1 MKRVAEDHRD
11 KFDPETIAT
20 VCENFYADDCLK
32 ALNTEA
38 EAIRIVK
45 QLCALLAM
53 GGFRLTKWI
62 SNSRDVIE
70 AVPYEERA
78 KEVKDLDLDRSSL
91 PVERALGVQWNT
103 ETDQFG
109 LKIRSKEKEY
119 TRRGLMSVVSSV
131 YDPLGFVY
139 PFVLGAKV
147 IFQDECKSKK
157 GWDDPLDSGNQRRW
171 SQ

>member
-1 MKRVAEDHRD
+1 M
-11 KFDPETIAT
+11 
-20 VCENFYADDCLK
+20 
-32 ALNTEA
+32 
-38 EAIRIVK
+38 K
-45 QLCALLAM
+45 QLCELLVM

-91 PVERALGVQWNT
+91 PVERALGIHWNT
-103 ETDQFG
+103 ETDEFV
-109 LKIRSKEKEY
+109 LKIRQKEKEH

-139 PFVLGAKV
+139 PLVLGAKV
-147 IFQDECKSKK
+147 IFPDECKSKK
-157 GWDDPLDSGNQRRW
+157 GWDDPLDPVNQRRW
-171 SQ
+171 WQ